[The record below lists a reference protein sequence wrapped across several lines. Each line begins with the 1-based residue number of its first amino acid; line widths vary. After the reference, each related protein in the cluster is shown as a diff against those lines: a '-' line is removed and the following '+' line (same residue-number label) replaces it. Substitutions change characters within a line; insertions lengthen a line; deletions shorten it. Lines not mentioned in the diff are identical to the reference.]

1 MLAGAR
7 PDVDDVVGLDDGRL
21 VVLDDDQRVPQIA
34 KPDQGVDQ
42 PPVVSLVQADRGL
55 VQDVQHPDEPA
66 ADLRGQPDAL
76 GLAAGKRAGGA
87 AQRQVVEADVD
98 QEAEPRAD
106 LLQRAAPRSCA
117 RVRETACRR

>member
-1 MLAGAR
+1 M
-7 PDVDDVVGLDDGRL
+7 
-21 VVLDDDQRVPQIA
+21 QT
-34 KPDQGVDQ
+34 
-42 PPVVSLVQADRGL
+42 DRGL
-55 VQDVQHPDEPA
+55 VQDVEHPDEPA

-106 LLQRAAPRSCA
+106 LLDEPRGDHLLA
-117 RVRETACRR
+117 FAETHVAGEGEGVTDR